1 MKIKILIITFIS
13 HNSYR
18 QNNTF
23 LLNLAFNFSF
33 LFNSK
38 QFFADSKLGF
48 VR

>member
-1 MKIKILIITFIS
+1 MKIKILIITLIS

-23 LLNLAFNFSF
+23 SLNLAFNFSF
-33 LFNSK
+33 LFYSE
-38 QFFADSKLGF
+38 QFVADSKLGF